1 MSEFLSVT
9 LLSAEPVSVAKPQAS
24 QPAEGAT
31 EPDQSFAATLAAE
44 VNGKAVDKSGKH
56 SAKTRQNTASDQ
68 THLKKDSAET
78 QDSTTSDAKTD
89 KPQAGK
95 DKTQALTD
103 EPISEQ
109 VEPELT
115 QLQNEKS
122 EAEHSHWLNLL
133 EKAKNLQER
142 LGKAEES
149 KTAGLP
155 ETEQKAEPAK
165 SDELAQLIATAKLKN
180 DKTTETALADTAT
193 SAKAKLA
200 SHPDAAIA
208 LDEKQLGESSAEQL
222 LTKEELAAL
231 KLVSQADKTATD
243 KAITD
248 KTAADKT
255 LADKSAAVKHQT
267 AEAGLKSTP
276 AEQNT
281 AQIEQG
287 FIESAEKQWVSPDL
301 GLKKHTGPDQAKNQ
315 QVIEKPIKTLLESE
329 TAPQVE
335 SGTEL
340 VISATTS
347 SKNQISAEAA
357 ASSLKAM
364 PSVATTDESAVAEET
379 AADSDSQLSLFTEP
393 KVSVQAQSA
402 AALVTAPAAQTKA
415 ATTEPKVT
423 TEEALKQL
431 QTAATAMQ
439 GEQGSSSS
447 SGESPQQGSPEAL
460 LTGIEQ
466 QKSAVPL
473 ATETNS
479 FSNQLKASLEKSA
492 SAITVASRELVSEQ
506 SQKQVD
512 QLGQKLNLIQP
523 EASNQLKEKM
533 LMMVKDKVH
542 TAEIRLDPSELGSMQ
557 IKISLQQDQMSVQFM
572 VQQGNAKDLMEQ
584 QMPKLKELLQQQGIE
599 LSQGSVQQHNQSSSG
614 QEGGRRTAGGSGSGS
629 SLDAAEEPIAPA
641 SLVTKNPDRV
651 VDYYA

>member
-24 QPAEGAT
+24 QPAEAAT

-78 QDSTTSDAKTD
+78 QDSTTSDVKAD

-103 EPISEQ
+103 DPISEQ

-149 KTAGLP
+149 KTAGRP
-155 ETEQKAEPAK
+155 ETEQKAESAK

-180 DKTTETALADTAT
+180 DKTTETALADTAA

-200 SHPDAAIA
+200 SQPDAAIA

-231 KLVSQADKTATD
+231 KLVGQADKTATD

-248 KTAADKT
+248 KAAADKT
-255 LADKSAAVKHQT
+255 LADKAAAVKHQA

-276 AEQNT
+276 AES
-281 AQIEQG
+281 AQTEQG
-287 FIESAEKQWVSPDL
+287 LIESAEKQWVSPDL
-301 GLKKHTGPDQAKNQ
+301 GVKKHTGPDPTKNQ

-335 SGTEL
+335 SGTEI
-340 VISATTS
+340 VITATTS

-364 PSVATTDESAVAEET
+364 PSVATADESAVAEET
-379 AADSDSQLSLFTEP
+379 PADSDSQLSLFTEP

-423 TEEALKQL
+423 TEEALKQI

-492 SAITVASRELVSEQ
+492 SAITVSSRELVSEQ

-599 LSQGSVQQHNQSSSG
+599 LSQGSVQQQNQSSSG

>member
-24 QPAEGAT
+24 QPAEAAT

-78 QDSTTSDAKTD
+78 QDSTTSDVKAD
-89 KPQAGK
+89 NPQAGK

-103 EPISEQ
+103 DPISEQ

-149 KTAGLP
+149 KTSGRP
-155 ETEQKAEPAK
+155 ETEQKAESAK

-180 DKTTETALADTAT
+180 DKTTETALADTAA

-200 SHPDAAIA
+200 SQPDAAIA

-231 KLVSQADKTATD
+231 KLVGQADKTATD
-243 KAITD
+243 KA
-248 KTAADKT
+248 AADKT

-301 GLKKHTGPDQAKNQ
+301 GVKKHTGPDQTKNQ

-335 SGTEL
+335 SGTEI
-340 VISATTS
+340 VITATTS

-364 PSVATTDESAVAEET
+364 PSVATADESAVAEET

-393 KVSVQAQSA
+393 IVSVQAQSA

-423 TEEALKQL
+423 TEEALKQI

-492 SAITVASRELVSEQ
+492 SAITVSSRELVSEQ

-599 LSQGSVQQHNQSSSG
+599 LSQGSVQQQNQSSSG
-614 QEGGRRTAGGSGSGS
+614 QEGGRRTAGGSGPGA
-629 SLDAAEEPIAPA
+629 SLDAAEESIAPA
-641 SLVTKNPDRV
+641 SLATKNPDRV

>member
-165 SDELAQLIATAKLKN
+165 SDELTQLIATAKLKN

-200 SHPDAAIA
+200 SQPDAAIA

-364 PSVATTDESAVAEET
+364 PSVATSDESAVAEET

-599 LSQGSVQQHNQSSSG
+599 LSQGSVQQQNQSSSG